1 MPQTPPMVNRTLECL
16 KKQKDCY
23 VQLLAI
29 ARQQQ
34 KAIDEQNDPDLMKA
48 LQDKNTL
55 LQTLQTLDEEI
66 QSALKVLSDLDRALM
81 IQKGQALK
89 DEAAQVLEE
98 LIAVEDACAKIL
110 KDKKEETTD
119 QMKVFQER
127 KQGLKGYGESGGKS
141 SRFSQE
147 G

>member
-1 MPQTPPMVNRTLECL
+1 MPQTPPVINRMIECL

-23 VQLLAI
+23 IQLLKV
-29 ARQQQ
+29 ARRQK
-34 KAIDEQNDPDLMKA
+34 KAIDDQNDPDLLKA
-48 LQDKNTL
+48 VQDKNPL
-55 LQTLQTLDEEI
+55 LQTLQTLDEEM
-66 QSALKVLSDLDRALM
+66 QPVLKSMSDSDRKLM

-89 DEAAQVLEE
+89 DEAAQTLEQ
-98 LIAVEDACAKIL
+98 LIAIEDTCAKIL
-110 KDKKEETTD
+110 KDKKEDTLE

-127 KQGLKGYGESGGKS
+127 KKGLKGYGESGGKS

>member
-1 MPQTPPMVNRTLECL
+1 MPQTPINRILEGL

-29 ARQQQ
+29 ARRQQ

-55 LQTLQTLDEEI
+55 LQTLQGLDEEM
-66 QSALKVLSDLDRALM
+66 QSIRKSLSDPDRTLM
-81 IQKGQALK
+81 IQKAQTLK
-89 DEAAQVLEE
+89 DETAKTLEE
-98 LIAVEDACAKIL
+98 LIAIEDACAKIL
-110 KDKKEETTD
+110 SDKKEETAE

-127 KQGLKGYGESGGKS
+127 KQGLKGYGETGGKS

>member
-29 ARQQQ
+29 ARRQQ
-34 KAIDEQNDPDLMKA
+34 KAIDGQNDPDLMKA

-55 LQTLQTLDEEI
+55 LQTLQTLDEEM
-66 QSALKVLSDLDRALM
+66 QSALKNLSDSDRALM
-81 IQKGQALK
+81 TQNGQTIK

-110 KDKKEETTD
+110 KDKKEETTN

>member
-1 MPQTPPMVNRTLECL
+1 MPQTPINRILECL

-29 ARQQQ
+29 ARLQQT
-34 KAIDEQNDPDLMKA
+34 AIDEQNDPDLMKA

-55 LQTLQTLDEEI
+55 LLTLQTLDEEMQPI
-66 QSALKVLSDLDRALM
+66 LKNISDSDRALL

-89 DEAAQVLEE
+89 DEAAQTLEE
-98 LIAVEDACAKIL
+98 LIAIEDACAKIL
-110 KDKKEETTD
+110 NDKKEETVE
-119 QMKVFQER
+119 QMKTFQER

>member
-1 MPQTPPMVNRTLECL
+1 MPQTPPMINRMIECL

-23 VQLLAI
+23 VQLLAV

-55 LQTLQTLDEEI
+55 LQTLQGLDEEM
-66 QSALKVLSDLDRALM
+66 QPVLKGMSDSDRTLM

-89 DEAAQVLEE
+89 NEAAQTLEE

-110 KDKKEETTD
+110 DDKKEDTIE
-119 QMKVFQER
+119 QMKVFQKR
-127 KQGLKGYGESGGKS
+127 KKGLKGYGQSGGKS

>member
-1 MPQTPPMVNRTLECL
+1 ME
-16 KKQKDCY
+16 
-23 VQLLAI
+23 
-29 ARQQQ
+29 
-34 KAIDEQNDPDLMKA
+34 A

-55 LQTLQTLDEEI
+55 LQTLQTLDEEM
-66 QSALKVLSDLDRALM
+66 QSALKSLSDSDRALM
-81 IQKGQALK
+81 IQKGLTMK

-98 LIAVEDACAKIL
+98 LIAVEDACAKTL
-110 KDKKEETTD
+110 NDKKEETAD

>member
-1 MPQTPPMVNRTLECL
+1 MPQTPINRILECL

-29 ARQQQ
+29 ARRQQT
-34 KAIDEQNDPDLMKA
+34 AIDEQNDPDLMKA

-55 LQTLQTLDEEI
+55 LLTLQTLDEEMQPI
-66 QSALKVLSDLDRALM
+66 LKNISDSDRALL

-89 DEAAQVLEE
+89 DEAAQTLEE
-98 LIAVEDACAKIL
+98 LIAIEDACAKIL
-110 KDKKEETTD
+110 NDKKEETVE
-119 QMKVFQER
+119 QMKTFQER

>member
-1 MPQTPPMVNRTLECL
+1 MPQTPPMINQILECL

-23 VQLLAI
+23 TQLLEI
-29 ARQQQ
+29 ARRQR
-34 KAIDEQNDPDLMKA
+34 KAIDEQNDPDLIKA

-55 LQTLQTLDEEI
+55 LQTLQGLDEEM
-66 QSALKVLSDLDRALM
+66 QPFLKNISDSDRALL

-110 KDKKEETTD
+110 NDKKEETAD

>member
-1 MPQTPPMVNRTLECL
+1 MPETPSDRILECL

-29 ARQQQ
+29 ARLQQT
-34 KAIDEQNDPDLMKA
+34 AIDEQNDPDLMKA

-55 LQTLQTLDEEI
+55 LLTLQTLDEEMQPI
-66 QSALKVLSDLDRALM
+66 LKNISDSDRALL
-81 IQKGQALK
+81 IQKGQTLK
-89 DEAAQVLEE
+89 DEAAQTLEE
-98 LIAVEDACAKIL
+98 LIAIEDACAKIL
-110 KDKKEETTD
+110 NDKKEETVE
-119 QMKVFQER
+119 QMKTFQER

>member
-1 MPQTPPMVNRTLECL
+1 MPQTPSMINRMIECL

-29 ARQQQ
+29 ARRQQA
-34 KAIDEQNDPDLMKA
+34 AIGEQNDPDLMKA
-48 LQDKNTL
+48 LHDKNTL
-55 LQTLQTLDEEI
+55 LQTLQGLDEEM
-66 QSALKVLSDLDRALM
+66 QPVLKNMSDSDRKLM
-81 IQKGQALK
+81 IQKGRALK
-89 DEAAQVLEE
+89 DEAAQALEQ
-98 LIAVEDACAKIL
+98 LIVIEDACAKIL
-110 KDKKEETTD
+110 KDKKEDTVE

-127 KQGLKGYGESGGKS
+127 KKGLKGYGESGGKF

>member
-55 LQTLQTLDEEI
+55 LQTLQTLDEEM

-98 LIAVEDACAKIL
+98 LIAVEDSCAKIL

>member
-55 LQTLQTLDEEI
+55 LQTLQTLDEEM

-98 LIAVEDACAKIL
+98 LIAVEDSCAKIL
-110 KDKKEETTD
+110 NEKKEETTD

>member
-1 MPQTPPMVNRTLECL
+1 MPQTPSRISRMMKCL

-29 ARQQQ
+29 ARRQQ
-34 KAIDEQNDPDLMKA
+34 KAIDTKNDPDLLQA
-48 LQDKNTL
+48 LQDKNPI
-55 LQTLQTLDEEI
+55 LQTLQELDEEMQPLI
-66 QSALKVLSDLDRALM
+66 NDLSAPDRELM
-81 IQKGQALK
+81 IEKGQALK
-89 DEAAQVLEE
+89 DESAQTLEE

-110 KDKKEETTD
+110 KDKKEDVLE
-119 QMKVFQER
+119 QIKEFQGR
-127 KQGLKGYGESGGKS
+127 KQGLKGYGQSGGKS

>member
-1 MPQTPPMVNRTLECL
+1 MPQTPINRILEGL

-29 ARQQQ
+29 ARRQQ

-55 LQTLQTLDEEI
+55 LQTLQGLDEEM
-66 QSALKVLSDLDRALM
+66 QSIRKSLSDSDRTLM
-81 IQKGQALK
+81 VQKAQTLK
-89 DEAAQVLEE
+89 DETAKTLEE
-98 LIAVEDACAKIL
+98 LIAIEDACAKIL
-110 KDKKEETTD
+110 SDKKEETAE

-127 KQGLKGYGESGGKS
+127 KQGLKGYGETGGKS